1 MTPVV
6 IAARICGHHG
16 RQRVAH
22 RGFEHGARVD
32 RDHLD
37 PGPPLA
43 SLGADPRR
51 HTRRG
56 AALDL
61 PQQPGTADQVNQPG
75 MPPVGDDF
83 PDLTAVG
90 RLDQAELRLPASG
103 LVDPQVRHRRRVL
116 RQRSL
121 GRGLDERCALR
132 AVGAPRFHLVRF
144 RLSERGC
151 APSATRTRGLP
162 LRRRSL
168 YPLSYRGSRH
178 AKLTWD
184 GACPPP
190 SARRLTRRAD
200 GPAPRDRPRRAGG
213 HESGTVNHAPFCVS
227 SGVRAI
233 PAVFDVER
241 GSNRGKGFARTVAG
255 SRVRLATLH

>member
-1 MTPVV
+1 LRPAPAALLDGGPAADLGHGGVGQLRDVEPVDHQRRV
-6 IAARICGHHG
+6 

-22 RGFEHGARVD
+22 RGFEHGAHVD

-61 PQQPGTADQVNQPG
+61 PQQPGTADQVNQPD

-103 LVDPQVRHRRRVL
+103 FVDPQVRHRRRVP

-121 GRGLDERCALR
+121 GRGR
-132 AVGAPRFHLVRF
+132 
-144 RLSERGC
+144 ERGV
-151 APSATRTRGLP
+151 
-162 LRRRSL
+162 
-168 YPLSYRGSRH
+168 RH
-178 AKLTWD
+178 
-184 GACPPP
+184 
-190 SARRLTRRAD
+190 
-200 GPAPRDRPRRAGG
+200 RP
-213 HESGTVNHAPFCVS
+213 
-227 SGVRAI
+227 
-233 PAVFDVER
+233 
-241 GSNRGKGFARTVAG
+241 
-255 SRVRLATLH
+255 